1 MAEQSYT
8 PTDRRPIAS
17 RQRPL
22 WQRAASTLA
31 RAHVSANT
39 ISVVGMIAG
48 ILAGVALA
56 LTARYP
62 DFSRALFTIGAVL
75 IQVRL
80 LCNMLDGMVAVETA
94 TASPVGEL
102 YNEVPD
108 RVSDVATLVGLGY
121 ALGGAPVLGFTAAL
135 CALLV
140 AYIRAAAK
148 VAGAPQDYSGP
159 MAKQHRM
166 FTATLAAIYC
176 AVAPDAWQPRWN
188 DGAWGV
194 PAIALA
200 IISVGGVLTA
210 LRRLLR
216 AGRTLKHRSL

>member
-17 RQRPL
+17 RGRPL
-22 WQRAASTLA
+22 WRRAAGALA
-31 RAHVSANT
+31 RGGVSPNT

-48 ILAGVALA
+48 VLAGVVLA

-62 DFSRALFTIGAVL
+62 EFSRHLFVAGALLVQA
-75 IQVRL
+75 RL
-80 LCNMLDGMVAVETA
+80 LCNMLDGMVAIETA

-108 RVSDVATLVGLGY
+108 RVSDAATLVGLGY
-121 ALGGAPVLGFTAAL
+121 AIGGAPVLGWLAAICALFVAYVRTAA
-135 CALLV
+135 
-140 AYIRAAAK
+140 R

-166 FTATLAAIYC
+166 FTVTVAALYC
-176 AVAPDAWQPRWN
+176 AAAPAAWQPEWN
-188 DGAWGV
+188 DVAWGV
-194 PAIALA
+194 PALALA
-200 IISVGGVLTA
+200 VICAGSVITA
-210 LRRLLR
+210 LRRLYR
-216 AGRTLKHRSL
+216 AGRVLKNRTS

>member
-1 MAEQSYT
+1 MTDAWKQAFAMVFEPYNILEKLGASLFGLIVGAE
-8 PTDRRPIAS
+8 P
-17 RQRPL
+17 
-22 WQRAASTLA
+22 
-31 RAHVSANT
+31 
-39 ISVVGMIAG
+39 G
-48 ILAGVALA
+48 
-56 LTARYP
+56 LTATRATALLEP
-62 DFSRALFTIGAVL
+62 DTYNIAPNPANPAI
-75 IQVRL
+75 
-80 LCNMLDGMVAVETA
+80 ETA

-121 ALGGAPVLGFTAAL
+121 ALGGAPVLGFLAAI
-135 CALLV
+135 CALFV
-140 AYIRAAAK
+140 AYVRAAAK

-166 FTATLAAIYC
+166 FTATLAAVYC
-176 AVAPDAWQPRWN
+176 AFAPDAWQPTWN
-188 DGAWGV
+188 DGAWGI

-200 IISVGGVLTA
+200 FISVGSVITA